1 MTRFPGFI
9 FAAILLVAGSA
20 AYAATAN
27 PAEAYRCPGPTPDV
41 LIDAELSHDATLVC
55 NGAQRAIRFF
65 HRLDLPVTRTI
76 RFQLHRTLPRQD
88 AAHVGYYDARSDRID
103 FLTYAACVEQC
114 ATRPPFKLP
123 MNEELFVSFA
133 AHETTHAMVDEITA
147 ERPVSRIAHE
157 YLAYI
162 VQISTMA
169 PAERDALLQGYDLP
183 GFEHAGQISLTY
195 YALDPCA
202 FGVKAYRHY
211 TALSDP
217 AGFLRDLLDGRIRLG
232 NGRGEWW

>member
-9 FAAILLVAGSA
+9 FAAISLVAGSA

-27 PAEAYRCPGPTPDV
+27 PAEAYRCPGSAPDV

-65 HRLDLPVTRTI
+65 HRLDLPVTRKI

-147 ERPVSRIAHE
+147 ERPVSRITHE

-169 PAERDALLQGYDLP
+169 PAERNALLQGYDFP

-211 TALSDP
+211 TALPDP
-217 AGFLRDLLDGRIRLG
+217 AGFLRGLLDSGIRLG
-232 NGRGEWW
+232 NSRGEWW

>member
-1 MTRFPGFI
+1 MARFPGFI
-9 FAAILLVAGSA
+9 YTAILLVAMSS
-20 AYAATAN
+20 AYAAASD
-27 PAEAYRCPGPTPDV
+27 PAEAYRCPGPAPDV

-65 HRLDLPVTRTI
+65 QDLDLPVARKI
-76 RFQLHRTLPRQD
+76 RFQLHRTLPRED
-88 AAHVGYYDARSDRID
+88 AAHVGYYDARSHRID

-133 AHETTHAMVDEITA
+133 AHETTHAIVDEITA
-147 ERPVSRIAHE
+147 KRPLSRIAHE
-157 YLAYI
+157 YLAYV

-169 PAERDALLQGYDLP
+169 PAVRNALLQGYDFP

-211 TALSDP
+211 KALSDP
-217 AGFLRDLLDGRIRLG
+217 AGFLRGLLDGGIRLG
-232 NGRGEWW
+232 NSRGEWW